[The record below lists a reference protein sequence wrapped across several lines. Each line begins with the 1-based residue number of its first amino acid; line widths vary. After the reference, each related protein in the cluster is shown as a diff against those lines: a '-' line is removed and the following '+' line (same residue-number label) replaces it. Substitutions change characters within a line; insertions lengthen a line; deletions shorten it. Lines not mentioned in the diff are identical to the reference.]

1 LREGESL
8 DFGSTPTAVFERK
21 EATQLAAAILPGT
34 GRRLRYRLGP
44 DPDPQGFPIL
54 LEGRLAGHSRH
65 FNEDLLAALNT
76 VDALAAA
83 PRDFAWLLEA
93 PIGANFG
100 PKDPGSHTGL
110 PVGNPVDCPYENTAS
125 TESTF
130 QILIFR
136 TRPGSTFTGSSPPA
150 RTDLTPARRRGAAT
164 SPFSSS

>member
-21 EATQLAAAILPGT
+21 EAAQLAASILPGT

-54 LEGRLAGHSRH
+54 LEGHLAGHSRH

-83 PRDFAWLLEA
+83 PRDFAWLLDA
-93 PIGANFG
+93 LG
-100 PKDPGSHTGL
+100 GL
-110 PVGNPVDCPYENTAS
+110 ALEHVDRIAV
-125 TESTF
+125 
-130 QILIFR
+130 
-136 TRPGSTFTGSSPPA
+136 A
-150 RTDLTPARRRGAAT
+150 RIAGTDG
-164 SPFSSS
+164 